1 MTGRASGFFRHG
13 SAGVLF
19 AALALVWSFPL
30 VRHLTTHLPG
40 PGIGDNVDFLWNFW
54 WARWALASGSPLFHT
69 TYLFVPVGADLT
81 LHTHTALAAVFGATA
96 LGGLPIIAAENVTIL
111 LGLFLNGFGAYWLS
125 WRITRDR
132 GSAIVGGIVFGGS
145 PFIAAHLYGH
155 FNFTMAWT
163 IPLFAVAASE
173 AVRGGTIRWAVAAGS
188 LLGITAYID
197 YYYLVYELVLALCF
211 VGLEGRDWAVTR
223 RGPTPRSRILARWTA
238 ILILA
243 DVVVLTAIVVT
254 GGFAVDWGPVR
265 LSARDVFNPL
275 QAFWLLVAAFLC
287 FRFRPHVAGRR
298 CHGTTT
304 ERVLRGA
311 LIASAVFLLTAAPIV
326 WGSLGLF
333 WRGEYVTPQYFWR
346 SAPKGIDLASFIL
359 GNPLNGLWGATVRG
373 AYRSG
378 AIDLVES
385 TGWLGV
391 VPMLLAGW
399 AVWRRIDARAIPP
412 CPASEGS
419 PPPHNPP
426 PHDATSRAV
435 SQWST
440 IGLVFLV
447 WALGPHL
454 TVFGMSTGMP
464 LPQALLRYVPVVAN
478 ARIPGRAM
486 IMTYL
491 ALSVLSAI
499 GISKRHQ
506 TRTPVLILMLAVL
519 AIVADFLPAPFPLVA
534 LDHPSIY
541 EVLRDRREPGA
552 VCELPLGIRDGL
564 GDRGAFDD
572 RVLFYQTIHQ
582 RRLAGGFVARL
593 PQAVIATYEGDPLL
607 AALLRLSQ
615 RAAPSRDAPPL
626 PDRVAAADRLRLNGI
641 AFIVLNR
648 AAASAELID
657 YVEHVL
663 PLTLIAQADTRSL
676 YLFSK

>member
-1 MTGRASGFFRHG
+1 
-13 SAGVLF
+13 
-19 AALALVWSFPL
+19 
-30 VRHLTTHLPG
+30 
-40 PGIGDNVDFLWNFW
+40 
-54 WARWALASGSPLFHT
+54 
-69 TYLFVPVGADLT
+69 
-81 LHTHTALAAVFGATA
+81 
-96 LGGLPIIAAENVTIL
+96 
-111 LGLFLNGFGAYWLS
+111 
-125 WRITRDR
+125 
-132 GSAIVGGIVFGGS
+132 
-145 PFIAAHLYGH
+145 
-155 FNFTMAWT
+155 
-163 IPLFAVAASE
+163 
-173 AVRGGTIRWAVAAGS
+173 
-188 LLGITAYID
+188 
-197 YYYLVYELVLALCF
+197 
-211 VGLEGRDWAVTR
+211 
-223 RGPTPRSRILARWTA
+223 
-238 ILILA
+238 
-243 DVVVLTAIVVT
+243 
-254 GGFAVDWGPVR
+254 
-265 LSARDVFNPL
+265 
-275 QAFWLLVAAFLC
+275 
-287 FRFRPHVAGRR
+287 
-298 CHGTTT
+298 
-304 ERVLRGA
+304 

-326 WGSLGLF
+326 WGALGLF

-359 GNPLNGLWGATVRG
+359 GNPLNGLWGETVRG
-373 AYRSG
+373 AYRRWG
-378 AIDLVES
+378 IDVVES

-399 AVWRRIDARAIPP
+399 AVWRRIDPRAIPP
-412 CPASEGS
+412 RPLASEGA
-419 PPPHNPP
+419 
-426 PHDATSRAV
+426 ATSRAV
-435 SQWST
+435 SHWST

-454 TVFGMSTGMP
+454 TVFGMNTGMP

-506 TRTPVLILMLAVL
+506 TRTPVLILVLTVLAV
-519 AIVADFLPAPFPLVA
+519 VADFVPAPFPLVA

-541 EVLRDRREPGA
+541 EVLRARREPGA

-593 PQAVIATYEGDPLL
+593 PEAVIATYEGDPLL

-615 RAAPSRDAPPL
+615 RAASLQDAPPL
-626 PDRVAAADRLRLNGI
+626 PDRMAAADRLSLNGI

-648 AAASAELID
+648 AAASAELVD

-676 YLFSK
+676 YLFPK